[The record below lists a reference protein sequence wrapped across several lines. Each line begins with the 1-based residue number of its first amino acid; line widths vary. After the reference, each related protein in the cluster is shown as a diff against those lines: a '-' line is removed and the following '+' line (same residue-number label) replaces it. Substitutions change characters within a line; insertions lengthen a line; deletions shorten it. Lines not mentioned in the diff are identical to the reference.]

1 VVPFRASNTL
11 EKRGVAITRPTIRL
25 GATSVL
31 FAAGHQDRLL
41 DEAGAAEADLLVRD
55 LEDTVPS
62 AEKRHARE
70 AVRRT
75 IGALSAARR
84 ASTFLRPNLGSDGYL
99 REELEL
105 ARTLAGIVVPKVS
118 STLDVLAAIAAL
130 EQARSYGDGPAQV
143 LIATI
148 ETARGVLHAEE
159 IAAADPRI
167 VAVIFGPSD
176 LTLDLGIIGTPTHDE
191 LAYPRAHVSLCAAAA
206 GVLAIDGGFGIEDD
220 IEGLTKDALAARHL
234 GYTVK
239 LTTYPGH
246 IPHINRLLSPTD
258 AEIQWASEV
267 VASPGAD
274 AVRQSKAE
282 LILRRRDAIHAK
294 PPEV

>member
-1 VVPFRASNTL
+1 M
-11 EKRGVAITRPTIRL
+11 RL

-31 FAAGHQDRLL
+31 FAAGHQERLL
-41 DEAGAAEADLLVRD
+41 DEPGASEADLLVLD
-55 LEDTVPS
+55 LEDTVPN

-75 IGALSAARR
+75 IGALGAARR

-118 STLDVLAAIAAL
+118 SAVKVRAAVAAL
-130 EQARSYGDGPAQV
+130 QRASASDDGPPQV
-143 LIATI
+143 VIATV

-167 VAVIFGPSD
+167 VAIIFGPSD

-206 GVLAIDGGFGIEDD
+206 GVVAIDGGFGIEDD
-220 IEGLTKDALAARHL
+220 IEGLTKDTLAARHL
-234 GYTVK
+234 GYAVK

-246 IPHINRLLSPTD
+246 IPHINRLLRPTEE
-258 AEIQWASEV
+258 EIRWASEAI
-267 VASPGAD
+267 ASPGAD

-282 LILRRRDAIHAK
+282 LILRRSDATQNAT